1 MMGAQERMRA
11 LLLKETKNCLLPSRG
26 EAVWHN
32 TWWGVAGGW
41 KPPFSLGLMN
51 QKLLHQHKY
60 EFDGACCR
68 RAALL
73 LLYSVTRWSPCTWV
87 DTAQLDILVKTLR
100 NQVLLG
106 RIYCSDILERKWLK
120 VGALCDCIHTQCW
133 LYHHR
138 WEKRRRLTST
148 QITQVRILGLVLR
161 TFI

>member
-1 MMGAQERMRA
+1 MMGAQERMRG

-73 LLYSVTRWSPCTWV
+73 LLYSATRWSPCTWV
-87 DTAQLDILVKTLR
+87 DTAQLDTLVKTLR
-100 NQVLLG
+100 NQVILG
-106 RIYCSDILERKWLK
+106 WIYCSDILERKIQAEVTK
-120 VGALCDCIHTQCW
+120 SRSSVR
-133 LYHHR
+133 LYPYTMFVIVTIDER
-138 WEKRRRLTST
+138 KDAGSPAPRPSRFESWY
-148 QITQVRILGLVLR
+148 
-161 TFI
+161 